1 MQAILIADSG
11 ATKCEWGLITNGKKK
26 SIVTKG
32 ISPYFLTE
40 EDMFLLL
47 QKELLPKIKGI
58 EVFKIFYY
66 GTGLSNPENVLFVKR
81 VLKKSFPK
89 ATIEATHDML
99 AAARSVCGDAKGIV
113 NILGTGSNCC
123 FYNGKKITKNSPGLG
138 YALGDEGSG
147 AYLGKKV
154 IQHFLYNIF
163 DEALQEKF
171 IETFQTNRIQILE
184 SVYKKP
190 YPNRYLAGFSIFL
203 SQNRGHYIIE
213 NILEDSM
220 NDFFQF
226 HITQFKESFS
236 NPIHFV
242 GGAAFAFKDVLKSI
256 CDMYDLE
263 LGTIIKKPMKGLIT
277 YHSNVL

>member
-11 ATKCEWGLITNGKKK
+11 ATKCEWGLITNGKNK

-47 QKELLPKIKGI
+47 QKELLPKIKGV

-99 AAARSVCGDAKGIV
+99 AAARSVCGAAKGIV

>member
-1 MQAILIADSG
+1 MKAILIADSG
-11 ATKCEWGLITNGKKK
+11 ATKCEWCLLFDGKKK
-26 SIVTKG
+26 TILTKG

-40 EDMFLLL
+40 EEMFFLI
-47 QKELLPKIKGI
+47 QRELIPKLKNISVAHI
-58 EVFKIFYY
+58 YYY

-81 VLKKSFPK
+81 VLKKAFPISK
-89 ATIEATHDML
+89 VEATHDML
-99 AAARSVCGDAKGIV
+99 AAARAVCGSKKGIV

-154 IQHFLYNIF
+154 IQHFLYQIF
-163 DEALQEKF
+163 DKELQEKF
-171 IETFQTNRIQILE
+171 TDTFKTNRIEILDA
-184 SVYKKP
+184 VYKKP
-190 YPNRYLAGFSIFL
+190 YPNRYLASFSIFL

-213 NILEDSM
+213 NILEDGI

-226 HITQFKESFS
+226 HISQFQESFS

-242 GGAAFAFKDVLKSI
+242 GGAAFAFKDVVKNLAEMYNLK
-256 CDMYDLE
+256 
-263 LGTIIKKPMKGLIT
+263 LGSVIKNPMSGLIN
-277 YHSNVL
+277 YHNV

>member
-1 MQAILIADSG
+1 
-11 ATKCEWGLITNGKKK
+11 
-26 SIVTKG
+26 
-32 ISPYFLTE
+32 
-40 EDMFLLL
+40 MFLLL
-47 QKELLPKIKGI
+47 QNELMPKIKGVEI
-58 EVFKIFYY
+58 ANIFYY

-81 VLKKSFPK
+81 VLRKSFPK
-89 ATIEATHDML
+89 STIEATHDML
-99 AAARSVCGDAKGIV
+99 AAARSVCGAEKGVV
-113 NILGTGSNCC
+113 NILGTGANCC
-123 FYNGKKITKNSPGLG
+123 YYNGKKITKNSPGLG

-163 DEALQEKF
+163 DNELKEKF

-190 YPNRYLAGFSIFL
+190 FPNRYLASFSIFL

-220 NDFFQF
+220 NDFFQL
-226 HITQFKESFS
+226 HISQFKESFLT
-236 NPIHFV
+236 PIHFV
-242 GGAAFAFKDVLKSI
+242 GGAAFAFKDVVKNI

-263 LGTIIKKPMKGLIT
+263 LGTIVKKPMKGLIT
-277 YHSNVL
+277 YHNS